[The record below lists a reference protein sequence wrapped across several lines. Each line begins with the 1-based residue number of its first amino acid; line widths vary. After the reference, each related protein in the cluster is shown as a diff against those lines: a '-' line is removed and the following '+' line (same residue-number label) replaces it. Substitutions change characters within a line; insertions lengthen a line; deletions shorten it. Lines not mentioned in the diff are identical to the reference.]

1 MSNHSRVKNK
11 NEKISDP
18 AIGSLLQNQW
28 ATPWES
34 VAEKLTV
41 STDIGLSS
49 EEARKR
55 IKEYGPNRLREAGKK
70 SAFKVFTEQFKSF
83 MVLLLA
89 VATALSFA
97 FGEWVEAIAIA
108 IAVVIAINKLIG
120 FFTEIRAIRSM
131 ETLRKLGSVSVK
143 VRRNGEVRE
152 ISAEELA
159 PEIL

>member
-108 IAVVIAINKLIG
+108 VVIAINKLIG

-131 ETLRKLGSVSVK
+131 EALRKLGSVSAK